1 MTFDP
6 TEETINV
13 SYEKHEALE
22 SLLKKYTDSKL
33 DCQNIIPGVVA
44 GYANNEKILD
54 LAAAGVLDHGAK
66 ERDAPENQIQ
76 TDSTFLLWSTT
87 KLLTLTGLFQLI
99 EQGKISLEDPIEKH
113 IPGFK
118 NKKVAVEVNESGV
131 VTKSEDMN
139 IVPQIKHLTTHTCG
153 FSYPFFNEHY
163 QKFMDVANIGGD
175 LLKADKEQFLNLPL
189 VFQPGSKWQYG
200 FNIDV
205 IGLIIEE
212 VTGLTLNDYLK
223 KNIFEKCNMS
233 SFSFVRDE
241 SHVKSWVR
249 LHTRDASSTK
259 NFGNIT
265 QTPEFTPLNP
275 KTHCGGHGCFGTV
288 KDYLKFLQCFINKGV
303 QPMTGQRILKEETI
317 LNDFFSD
324 QLKNIG
330 PNCEFTSLPNPQP
343 LISNPV
349 DVYPTTKKTWSHALL
364 INEDPIDLGDGI
376 SRSKNSGMWC
386 GLANLYYVIDME
398 KKVVL
403 YWGEELF
410 PFADMNS
417 LIGFTEFEKFV
428 YTQVAN

>member
-13 SYEKHEALE
+13 PYEKHEALE

-33 DCQNIIPGVVA
+33 DCQNIIPGIVA

-66 ERDAPENQIQ
+66 DRDAPENKMQ
-76 TDSTFLLWSTT
+76 TESTFLLWSTT
-87 KLLTLTGLFQLI
+87 KLLTLTGLFQLV
-99 EQGKISLEDPIEKH
+99 EEGKISLEDPIEKH

-118 NKKVAVEVNESGV
+118 NKKVATEVNESGV
-131 VTKSEDMN
+131 VTKSEEMN

-153 FSYPFFNEHY
+153 FSYPFFNEKY

-212 VTGLTLNDYLK
+212 ITGLTLNDYLK

-259 NFGNIT
+259 TFGNIT

-317 LNDFFSD
+317 SNAFFSD

-330 PNCEFTSLPNPQP
+330 PNCEITSLPNSQP
-343 LISNPV
+343 LITNPI
-349 DVYPTTKKTWSHALL
+349 DVYPATKKTWSHALL
-364 INEDPIDLGDGI
+364 INEEPIDLGDGI

-386 GLANLYYVIDME
+386 GLANLYYVIDLE

-417 LIGFTEFEKFV
+417 FVGFTEFEKFV
-428 YTQVAN
+428 YTQVTK